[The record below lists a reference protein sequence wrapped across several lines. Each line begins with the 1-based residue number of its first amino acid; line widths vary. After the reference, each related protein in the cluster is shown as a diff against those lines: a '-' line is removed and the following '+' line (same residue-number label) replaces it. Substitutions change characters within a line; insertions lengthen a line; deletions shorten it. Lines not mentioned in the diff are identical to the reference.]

1 MSDMS
6 VIDYMQIYTLNIPI
20 EYMQD
25 VYSII
30 DPASYM
36 RFYQDKQKK
45 TKNDKNKDKSTHN
58 EILELQEQLKKE
70 RDRSKNLLS
79 LTLIYKQIKSTRYT
93 NSVCPLKLNLLLTFE
108 LFITVSHHINKYT
121 LELEEIYKKQ
131 ESFEPLSN
139 EYRELQ
145 DEVQDIFPRMEALR
159 EVNAIIIS
167 SLKPEILYAL
177 TVEYNNFTSEEHAK
191 RCLL

>member
-1 MSDMS
+1 MS
-6 VIDYMQIYTLNIPI
+6 VIDYMQIYTLNIPT

-25 VYSII
+25 VYRII
-30 DPASYM
+30 DPASYE

-45 TKNDKNKDKSTHN
+45 TKGDKNKDKSTHN
-58 EILELQEQLKKE
+58 EILELQEQLKRE
-70 RDRSKNLLS
+70 RDRSKKLLA
-79 LTLIYKQIKSTRYT
+79 LALIYKQIKSTRYT
-93 NSVCPLKLNLLLTFE
+93 NSVCSLKLNLLLTFE
-108 LFITVSHHINKYT
+108 LFITVSHHINKYA

-131 ESFEPLSN
+131 ESVEPLSN
-139 EYRELQ
+139 EYKELQ
-145 DEVQDIFPRMEALR
+145 DEVQDIFPKMEALR

-177 TVEYNNFTSEEHAK
+177 TVEYNTLTSAEHAK